1 MALESIYTI
10 VTYEIVEK
18 TFQSLN
24 FKSNAI
30 MTRQY
35 NRTVLQQRGG
45 WRSMLIRLVH
55 SLFVESKTEYTL
67 TSTILLTYFQS
78 AMKQATEALFILSQ
92 FR

>member
-30 MTRQY
+30 MRQY
-35 NRTVLQQRGG
+35 NRTVLQQ
-45 WRSMLIRLVH
+45 
-55 SLFVESKTEYTL
+55 
-67 TSTILLTYFQS
+67 ILLTYFQS